1 MKRWGPKLAVTH
13 RQHSAGLIISGSKSP
28 VLCYIA
34 TSYGSYRYI
43 WLEDLSLFSNLD
55 SATILQFVTVV
66 GVDCITGP
74 NSSTISAPMTWSQP
88 HCEPWTA
95 PPHDFG
101 LGHVICFVRDG
112 RPVPSLNLPS
122 PLVRRDESH
131 SGWPTGL
138 AELPYCCSLRYGRPC
153 QPAYK
158 YILVGLC
165 YTNSKL
171 RMPEPF
177 YKIKSH
183 AESCKSCRW
192 RGICS
197 IWGRT

>member
-1 MKRWGPKLAVTH
+1 MYSNITLPEQVMKRWGPKLAVTH

-55 SATILQFVTVV
+55 SATILQFVNVV

-122 PLVRRDESH
+122 PLVQE
-131 SGWPTGL
+131 GWEPPWLTHRPGRAAPLLQPEVWQALPTCL
-138 AELPYCCSLRYGRPC
+138 
-153 QPAYK
+153 
-158 YILVGLC
+158 
-165 YTNSKL
+165 
-171 RMPEPF
+171 
-177 YKIKSH
+177 
-183 AESCKSCRW
+183 
-192 RGICS
+192 
-197 IWGRT
+197 